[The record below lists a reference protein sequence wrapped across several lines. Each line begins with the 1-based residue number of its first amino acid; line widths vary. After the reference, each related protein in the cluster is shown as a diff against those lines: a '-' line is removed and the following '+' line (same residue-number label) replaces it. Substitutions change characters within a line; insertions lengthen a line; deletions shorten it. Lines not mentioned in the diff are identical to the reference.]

1 MVALIFSPWGYLGV
15 AVFAASYIIG
25 WWIIGRQVRA
35 HRYLEGDED
44 FFRGP
49 RALVA
54 QRHRGAYGRIQFI
67 DVDERPLSRLF
78 GLATL
83 KLNTA
88 SASSDARLSGL
99 PRAEALAIRQRLSDK
114 PRGANGR
121 SVMANQPE
129 GGTAA
134 TTAGTVATNPTHATP
149 PQRVHPLSPC
159 CVAPMCLSD

>member
-1 MVALIFSPWGYLGV
+1 MEPINLLETENPALTEVSPRLATVRRIGLAIFTLVPAVASLVVALIFSPWGYLGV

-44 FFRGP
+44 FF
-49 RALVA
+49 VA
-54 QRHRGAYGRIQFI
+54 HGRWWRSVTVVPYGRIQFI
-67 DVDERPLSRLF
+67 DVDEGPLSRLF

-114 PRGANGR
+114 ARER
-121 SVMANQPE
+121 MA
-129 GGTAA
+129 G
-134 TTAGTVATNPTHATP
+134 
-149 PQRVHPLSPC
+149 L
-159 CVAPMCLSD
+159 